1 MKTFLM
7 IGSYIIYFLCSHF
20 VLNQT
25 VFYQKT
31 LIKKLY
37 VEENNLWYT
46 KLRKICSCFHTNDK
60 NFLHWQI
67 SCFQLYY
74 HVFYLKKVVAF

>member
-1 MKTFLM
+1 M

-37 VEENNLWYT
+37 VEENNL
-46 KLRKICSCFHTNDK
+46 L
-60 NFLHWQI
+60 
-67 SCFQLYY
+67 
-74 HVFYLKKVVAF
+74 

>member
-37 VEENNLWYT
+37 VEENNL
-46 KLRKICSCFHTNDK
+46 L
-60 NFLHWQI
+60 
-67 SCFQLYY
+67 
-74 HVFYLKKVVAF
+74 